1 MSEQVTRGRTLQG
14 VVVSNKMNKTITVQI
29 TRKVKHPRYGKIV
42 TRFTKLHADD
52 PTDQCQIGD
61 SVIIRESRP
70 LSKTKCWVLVE
81 RVEKTG

>member
-1 MSEQVTRGRTLQG
+1 MSEQVTKGRTLQG
-14 VVVSNKMNKTITVQI
+14 VVVSNKMNKTITVKV

-52 PTDQCQIGD
+52 PMDQCQMGD